1 MSETAQAG
9 ATTFTTPTDKE
20 IVMTH
25 VVEAPQQ
32 LVFDAW
38 TKPEHIPHWM
48 LGPEGW
54 SMPVCEIDLRPGGPW
69 RMAWKHTDGSGMEM
83 TGVYKEIE
91 PPRRVV
97 NTESWGGDWA
107 ETLNTLEI
115 TEDNGKTTMVSRML
129 YPSKE
134 ARDRALESDMQ
145 AGVNVTFERLDA
157 YLKTLV

>member
-1 MSETAQAG
+1 MSEIGQTG

-32 LVFDAW
+32 LVFDTW
-38 TKPEHIPHWM
+38 TRPEHIPHWM

-54 SMPVCEIDLRPGGPW
+54 SMPVCEIDFRPGGPW
-69 RMAWKHTDGSGMEM
+69 RMAWKHADGSEMEM

-91 PPRRVV
+91 PPSRVV

-134 ARDRALESDMQ
+134 ARDRALETDMQ

-157 YLKTLV
+157 YLKTLA